1 MNARGPANWK
11 PAELTMNS
19 TIPTKMTTRSNDVSV
34 RARST
39 GATSSET
46 MARSSRTAIPHPFQ
60 PRDEAADESR
70 GSRRPYLTEA
80 VRNVATPRPAVKPS
94 YHRGGPALARG
105 ERPQGPVREADV
117 TTELLVVGGERQRAA
132 ESGTLN
138 VIEPG
143 TGAPMA
149 EVAEAGPEDARRAV
163 DVALRAFEEGPWPRT
178 SATERGRVLLR
189 ASVLVRERL
198 EDLARLEARNVG
210 KPIGDARDE
219 IGIVADTLEYWG
231 GAANKI
237 LGETVPVQDP
247 GLDVTLREP
256 VGVCALITP
265 WNFPLV
271 IATWKIAPALAC
283 GNTII
288 VKPASY
294 TPLSALRL
302 ADILVEAG
310 LPPGAISVLPGPGSA
325 VGNALVTAPRVNK
338 VGFTG
343 STEVGSKIMALA
355 ARNITRVSLELGGKS
370 ANVVF
375 ADADM
380 DTAIERSVWS
390 VFGNTGQDCCARSR
404 VFVEQSAYDDVV
416 AAMAKRTDELRVG
429 PPLAEETELG
439 PMISAGQRETSLE
452 YLEIGQK
459 EGARLVTGGDIPQ
472 GAGGEGGFY
481 LRPAVLADVRNDT
494 RVAQEEI
501 FGPVACLIP
510 FDTEK
515 EAIRLANETE
525 YGLSGSIWTRDLGRA
540 IRVAKA
546 IRTGV
551 ISVNSSHSV
560 HTEAPFGGY
569 KRSGIGREMGM
580 HAVNL
585 YTEVKNVYFSE
596 A

>member
-1 MNARGPANWK
+1 M
-11 PAELTMNS
+11 
-19 TIPTKMTTRSNDVSV
+19 
-34 RARST
+34 
-39 GATSSET
+39 
-46 MARSSRTAIPHPFQ
+46 
-60 PRDEAADESR
+60 
-70 GSRRPYLTEA
+70 
-80 VRNVATPRPAVKPS
+80 
-94 YHRGGPALARG
+94 
-105 ERPQGPVREADV
+105 
-117 TTELLVVGGERQRAA
+117 TTELLVLGGESRPAA
-132 ESGTLN
+132 EGKTFG

-163 DVALRAFEEGPWPRT
+163 DVAVRAFDEGPWPRT
-178 SATERGRVLLR
+178 PATLRGRVLLR
-189 ASVLVRERL
+189 ASTLVRERL
-198 EDLARLEARNVG
+198 EDLARLEARNAG

-237 LGETVPVQDP
+237 FGETVPIQDP

-271 IATWKIAPALAC
+271 ISTWKIAPALAC
-283 GNTII
+283 GNTIV

-294 TPLSALRL
+294 TPLSVLRL
-302 ADILVEAG
+302 AEILVEAG
-310 LPPGAISVLPGPGSA
+310 LPPEAISVLPGPGSA
-325 VGNALVTAPRVNK
+325 VGNGLVTDPRVNK

-380 DTAIERSVWS
+380 DTAVERSVWS

-404 VFVEQSAYDDVV
+404 VFVERSAYDDVV

-429 PPLAEETELG
+429 PPLEEETELG

-472 GAGGEGGFY
+472 VAEGEGGFY

-510 FDTEK
+510 FDTEE

-580 HAVNL
+580 HSVNL

>member
-1 MNARGPANWK
+1 M
-11 PAELTMNS
+11 
-19 TIPTKMTTRSNDVSV
+19 I
-34 RARST
+34 
-39 GATSSET
+39 
-46 MARSSRTAIPHPFQ
+46 
-60 PRDEAADESR
+60 
-70 GSRRPYLTEA
+70 
-80 VRNVATPRPAVKPS
+80 
-94 YHRGGPALARG
+94 
-105 ERPQGPVREADV
+105 
-117 TTELLVVGGERQRAA
+117 TELLVLGGERRPAA
-132 ESGTLN
+132 EDKTFA

-149 EVAEAGPEDARRAV
+149 EVAEAGPEDARLAV
-163 DVALRAFEEGPWPRT
+163 DTAVRAFEAGPWPRT
-178 SATERGRVLLR
+178 SATARGRVLLR
-189 ASVLVRERL
+189 ASVMVREQL
-198 EDLARLEARNVG
+198 EDLARLEARNAG
-210 KPIGDARDE
+210 KPIRDARDE
-219 IGIVADTLEYWG
+219 IGIVANTLEYWG

-237 LGETVPVQDP
+237 FGETVPIQDP

-283 GNTII
+283 GNTIV

-294 TPLSALRL
+294 TPLSVLRL
-302 ADILVEAG
+302 ARILVEAG
-310 LPPGAISVLPGPGSA
+310 LPPEAVSVLPGPGSA
-325 VGNALVTAPRVNK
+325 VGNALVTDPRVNK

-380 DTAIERSVWS
+380 DKAVERSVWS
-390 VFGNTGQDCCARSR
+390 VFGNSGQDCCARSR
-404 VFVEQSAYDDVV
+404 VFVERAAYDDFVS
-416 AAMAKRTDELRVG
+416 AMAKRTDELKVG
-429 PPLAEETELG
+429 PPLDEEADLG

-459 EGARLVTGGDIPQ
+459 EGARLVTGGDIPEV
-472 GAGGEGGFY
+472 AGGEGGFY
-481 LRPAVLADVRNDT
+481 LRPAVLADVRNDS

-501 FGPVACLIP
+501 FGPVACVIP
-510 FDTEK
+510 FDTEE
-515 EAIRLANETE
+515 EAVRLANETE

-569 KRSGIGREMGM
+569 KRSGMGREMGM

>member
-1 MNARGPANWK
+1 M
-11 PAELTMNS
+11 
-19 TIPTKMTTRSNDVSV
+19 
-34 RARST
+34 
-39 GATSSET
+39 
-46 MARSSRTAIPHPFQ
+46 
-60 PRDEAADESR
+60 
-70 GSRRPYLTEA
+70 
-80 VRNVATPRPAVKPS
+80 
-94 YHRGGPALARG
+94 
-105 ERPQGPVREADV
+105 
-117 TTELLVVGGERQRAA
+117 TTELLVLGGEGRPAVEGRTF
-132 ESGTLN
+132 G

-163 DVALRAFEEGPWPRT
+163 DVAVRAFDEGPWPRT
-178 SATERGRVLLR
+178 SATVRGRVLLR
-189 ASVLVRERL
+189 ASTLVRERL
-198 EDLARLEARNVG
+198 EDLARLEARNAG
-210 KPIGDARDE
+210 KPIRDARDE

-237 LGETVPVQDP
+237 FGETVPIQDP

-271 IATWKIAPALAC
+271 ISTWKIAPALAC
-283 GNTII
+283 GNTIV

-294 TPLSALRL
+294 TPLSVLRL
-302 ADILVEAG
+302 AEILVEAG
-310 LPPGAISVLPGPGSA
+310 LPPEAISVLPGPGSA
-325 VGNALVTAPRVNK
+325 VGNALVTDPRVNK

-380 DTAIERSVWS
+380 DTAVERSVWA
-390 VFGNTGQDCCARSR
+390 VFANTGQDCCARSR
-404 VFVEQSAYDDVV
+404 VFVERSAYDDVV

-429 PPLAEETELG
+429 PPLAKETELG

-472 GAGGEGGFY
+472 VAGGEGGFY

-510 FDTEK
+510 FDTEE

-569 KRSGIGREMGM
+569 KRSGIGREMGI

>member
-1 MNARGPANWK
+1 M
-11 PAELTMNS
+11 
-19 TIPTKMTTRSNDVSV
+19 
-34 RARST
+34 
-39 GATSSET
+39 
-46 MARSSRTAIPHPFQ
+46 
-60 PRDEAADESR
+60 
-70 GSRRPYLTEA
+70 
-80 VRNVATPRPAVKPS
+80 
-94 YHRGGPALARG
+94 
-105 ERPQGPVREADV
+105 
-117 TTELLVVGGERQRAA
+117 TTELLVLGGEGRPAA
-132 ESGTLN
+132 EGRTFG

-149 EVAEAGPEDARRAV
+149 EVSEAGPEDARRAV
-163 DVALRAFEEGPWPRT
+163 DVAIRAFEEGPWPRT
-178 SATERGRVLLR
+178 SATVRGRVLLR
-189 ASVLVRERL
+189 ASTLVRGRL

-210 KPIGDARDE
+210 KPIRDARDE

-237 LGETVPVQDP
+237 FGETVPIQDP

-271 IATWKIAPALAC
+271 ISTWKIAPALAC
-283 GNTII
+283 GNTIV

-294 TPLSALRL
+294 TPLSVLRL
-302 ADILVEAG
+302 AEILLEAG
-310 LPPGAISVLPGPGSA
+310 LPPEAISVLPGPGSA
-325 VGNALVTAPRVNK
+325 VGNALVTDPRVNK

-380 DTAIERSVWS
+380 DTAVERSVWS

-404 VFVEQSAYDDVV
+404 VFVERSAYDDVV
-416 AAMAKRTDELRVG
+416 ATMAKRTDELRVG

-459 EGARLVTGGDIPQ
+459 EGGRLVTGGDIPQ
-472 GAGGEGGFY
+472 VAGGEGGFY

-510 FDTEK
+510 FDTEE

>member
-1 MNARGPANWK
+1 
-11 PAELTMNS
+11 
-19 TIPTKMTTRSNDVSV
+19 
-34 RARST
+34 
-39 GATSSET
+39 
-46 MARSSRTAIPHPFQ
+46 
-60 PRDEAADESR
+60 
-70 GSRRPYLTEA
+70 
-80 VRNVATPRPAVKPS
+80 
-94 YHRGGPALARG
+94 
-105 ERPQGPVREADV
+105 
-117 TTELLVVGGERQRAA
+117 
-132 ESGTLN
+132 
-138 VIEPG
+138 
-143 TGAPMA
+143 
-149 EVAEAGPEDARRAV
+149 
-163 DVALRAFEEGPWPRT
+163 
-178 SATERGRVLLR
+178 
-189 ASVLVRERL
+189 
-198 EDLARLEARNVG
+198 
-210 KPIGDARDE
+210 
-219 IGIVADTLEYWG
+219 VADTLEYWG

-237 LGETVPVQDP
+237 FGETVPIQDP

-256 VGVCALITP
+256 VGICALITP

-271 IATWKIAPALAC
+271 ISTWKIAPALAC
-283 GNTII
+283 GNTIV

-294 TPLSALRL
+294 TPLSVLRL
-302 ADILVEAG
+302 AEILMEAG
-310 LPPGAISVLPGPGSA
+310 LPAEAISVLPGPGSA
-325 VGNALVTAPRVNK
+325 VGNALVTDPRVNK

-380 DTAIERSVWS
+380 DTAVERSVWS

-404 VFVEQSAYDDVV
+404 VLVERSAYDEVV

-429 PPLAEETELG
+429 LPLEEETELG

-472 GAGGEGGFY
+472 VAGGEGGFY

-501 FGPVACLIP
+501 FGPVASLIP
-510 FDTEK
+510 FDTEE
-515 EAIRLANETE
+515 EAIRLANETD

>member
-1 MNARGPANWK
+1 M
-11 PAELTMNS
+11 
-19 TIPTKMTTRSNDVSV
+19 
-34 RARST
+34 
-39 GATSSET
+39 
-46 MARSSRTAIPHPFQ
+46 
-60 PRDEAADESR
+60 
-70 GSRRPYLTEA
+70 
-80 VRNVATPRPAVKPS
+80 
-94 YHRGGPALARG
+94 
-105 ERPQGPVREADV
+105 
-117 TTELLVVGGERQRAA
+117 TTELLVLGGEGRPAA
-132 ESGTLN
+132 EGKTFG

-163 DVALRAFEEGPWPRT
+163 DVAVRAFDEGPWPRT
-178 SATERGRVLLR
+178 PATLRGRVLLR
-189 ASVLVRERL
+189 ASAMVRDRL

-210 KPIGDARDE
+210 KPIRDARDE

-237 LGETVPVQDP
+237 FGETVPIQDP

-271 IATWKIAPALAC
+271 ISTWKIAPALAC
-283 GNTII
+283 GNTIV

-294 TPLSALRL
+294 TPLSVLRL
-302 ADILVEAG
+302 AEILVEAG
-310 LPPGAISVLPGPGSA
+310 LPAEAISVLPGPGSA
-325 VGNALVTAPRVNK
+325 VGNALVTDPRVNK

-343 STEVGSKIMALA
+343 STEVGSKIMAMA

-380 DTAIERSVWS
+380 DTAVERSVWS

-404 VFVEQSAYDDVV
+404 VFVERSAYDDVV
-416 AAMAKRTDELRVG
+416 AAMAKRTHELRVG

-472 GAGGEGGFY
+472 VAGGEGGFY

-510 FDTEK
+510 FDTEE
-515 EAIRLANETE
+515 EAIRLANDTE

>member
-1 MNARGPANWK
+1 M
-11 PAELTMNS
+11 
-19 TIPTKMTTRSNDVSV
+19 
-34 RARST
+34 
-39 GATSSET
+39 
-46 MARSSRTAIPHPFQ
+46 
-60 PRDEAADESR
+60 
-70 GSRRPYLTEA
+70 
-80 VRNVATPRPAVKPS
+80 
-94 YHRGGPALARG
+94 
-105 ERPQGPVREADV
+105 
-117 TTELLVVGGERQRAA
+117 TTELLVLGGERALAA
-132 ESGTLN
+132 EEKTFS

-163 DVALRAFEEGPWPRT
+163 DVAVRAFDEGPWPKT
-178 SATERGRVLLR
+178 PATLRGRVLLR

-198 EDLARLEARNVG
+198 EDLARLEARNAG

-237 LGETVPVQDP
+237 FGETVPIQDP

-256 VGVCALITP
+256 VGVCVLITP

-271 IATWKIAPALAC
+271 ISTWKIAPALAC
-283 GNTII
+283 GNTIV

-294 TPLSALRL
+294 TPLSVLRL
-302 ADILVEAG
+302 AEILVEAG
-310 LPPGAISVLPGPGSA
+310 LPPEAFSVLPGPGSA
-325 VGNALVTAPRVNK
+325 VGNALVTDPRVNK

-380 DTAIERSVWS
+380 DKAVERSVWA

-404 VFVEQSAYDDVV
+404 VFVERSAYDDFV
-416 AAMAKRTDELRVG
+416 AAVAKRTDELRVG
-429 PPLAEETELG
+429 PPLDEETELG

-459 EGARLVTGGDIPQ
+459 EGARLVTGGEIPQ
-472 GAGGEGGFY
+472 VTGGEDGFY

-510 FDTEK
+510 FDTEE
-515 EAIRLANETE
+515 EAIRMANETE

-585 YTEVKNVYFSE
+585 YTEVKNVYFSD

>member
-1 MNARGPANWK
+1 M
-11 PAELTMNS
+11 
-19 TIPTKMTTRSNDVSV
+19 
-34 RARST
+34 
-39 GATSSET
+39 
-46 MARSSRTAIPHPFQ
+46 
-60 PRDEAADESR
+60 
-70 GSRRPYLTEA
+70 
-80 VRNVATPRPAVKPS
+80 
-94 YHRGGPALARG
+94 
-105 ERPQGPVREADV
+105 
-117 TTELLVVGGERQRAA
+117 TTELLVLGGESRPAA
-132 ESGTLN
+132 EGKTFA

-143 TGAPMA
+143 TGAPMTD
-149 EVAEAGPEDARRAV
+149 VAEAGPEDARRAV
-163 DVALRAFEEGPWPRT
+163 DVAVRAFEEGPWPRT
-178 SATERGRVLLR
+178 SATVRGRVLLR
-189 ASVLVRERL
+189 ASTLVRERL
-198 EDLARLEARNVG
+198 EELSRLDARNAG
-210 KPIGDARDE
+210 KPIRDARDE

-237 LGETVPVQDP
+237 FGETVPIQDP

-271 IATWKIAPALAC
+271 ISTWKIAPALAC
-283 GNTII
+283 GNTIV

-294 TPLSALRL
+294 TPLSVLRL
-302 ADILVEAG
+302 AEILVEAG
-310 LPPGAISVLPGPGSA
+310 LPAEAISVLPGPGSA
-325 VGNALVTAPRVNK
+325 VGNALVTDPRVNK

-370 ANVVF
+370 ANLVF

-380 DTAIERSVWS
+380 DTAVERSVWA

-404 VFVEQSAYDDVV
+404 VFVERSAYDDVV

-429 PPLAEETELG
+429 PPLEEETELG

-472 GAGGEGGFY
+472 VAGAEGGFY

-510 FDTEK
+510 FDTE
-515 EAIRLANETE
+515 EDAIRLANETE

-580 HAVNL
+580 HAVSL

>member
-1 MNARGPANWK
+1 M
-11 PAELTMNS
+11 
-19 TIPTKMTTRSNDVSV
+19 
-34 RARST
+34 
-39 GATSSET
+39 
-46 MARSSRTAIPHPFQ
+46 
-60 PRDEAADESR
+60 
-70 GSRRPYLTEA
+70 
-80 VRNVATPRPAVKPS
+80 
-94 YHRGGPALARG
+94 
-105 ERPQGPVREADV
+105 
-117 TTELLVVGGERQRAA
+117 TTELLVLGGESRPAA
-132 ESGTLN
+132 EGRTFG

-163 DVALRAFEEGPWPRT
+163 DVAIRAFDEGPWPRT
-178 SATERGRVLLR
+178 SATVRGRVLLR
-189 ASVLVRERL
+189 ASTLVRERL

-210 KPIGDARDE
+210 KPIRDARDE

-237 LGETVPVQDP
+237 FGETVPIQDP

-271 IATWKIAPALAC
+271 ISTWKIAPALAC
-283 GNTII
+283 GNTIV

-294 TPLSALRL
+294 TPLSVLRL
-302 ADILVEAG
+302 AEILVEAG
-310 LPPGAISVLPGPGSA
+310 LPPEAISVLPGPGSA
-325 VGNALVTAPRVNK
+325 VGNALVTDPRVNK

-404 VFVEQSAYDDVV
+404 VFVERSAYDDVV
-416 AAMAKRTDELRVG
+416 AAMAKRTDELSVG
-429 PPLAEETELG
+429 PPLAEETDLG
-439 PMISAGQRETSLE
+439 PMISAGQRETSLD

-472 GAGGEGGFY
+472 VAGGEGGFY

-501 FGPVACLIP
+501 FGPVACLIA
-510 FDTEK
+510 FDTEE

-585 YTEVKNVYFSE
+585 YTEVKNVYFSQDS
-596 A
+596 

>member
-1 MNARGPANWK
+1 M
-11 PAELTMNS
+11 
-19 TIPTKMTTRSNDVSV
+19 
-34 RARST
+34 
-39 GATSSET
+39 
-46 MARSSRTAIPHPFQ
+46 
-60 PRDEAADESR
+60 
-70 GSRRPYLTEA
+70 
-80 VRNVATPRPAVKPS
+80 
-94 YHRGGPALARG
+94 
-105 ERPQGPVREADV
+105 
-117 TTELLVVGGERQRAA
+117 TTELLVLGGEGRPAA
-132 ESGTLN
+132 GGRTFG

-163 DVALRAFEEGPWPRT
+163 DVAVRAFDEGPWPRT
-178 SATERGRVLLR
+178 PATLRGRVLLR
-189 ASVLVRERL
+189 ASALVRERL
-198 EDLARLEARNVG
+198 QDLARLEARNAG
-210 KPIGDARDE
+210 KPIRDARDE

-237 LGETVPVQDP
+237 FGETVPIQDP

-271 IATWKIAPALAC
+271 ISTWKIAPALAC
-283 GNTII
+283 GNTIV

-294 TPLSALRL
+294 TPLSVLRL
-302 ADILVEAG
+302 AEILVDAG
-310 LPPGAISVLPGPGSA
+310 LPPEAISVLPGPGSA
-325 VGNALVTAPRVNK
+325 VGNALVTDPRVNK

-380 DTAIERSVWS
+380 ETAVERSVWS
-390 VFGNTGQDCCARSR
+390 VFANTGQDCCARSR
-404 VFVEQSAYDDVV
+404 VFVERSAYDDVV

-429 PPLAEETELG
+429 PPLEEETELG

-459 EGARLVTGGDIPQ
+459 EGGRLVTGGDIPQ
-472 GAGGEGGFY
+472 VAGGEGGFY
-481 LRPAVLADVRNDT
+481 LRPAVLADVSNDT

-510 FDTEK
+510 FDTEE

-540 IRVAKA
+540 IRVSKA